1 MPQGSCRPFLLNIT
15 KGPQRICLKM
25 MGQPENLTFPIPAV
39 YHHNPNTYVYIYIC
53 ICIYIYVSLYVY
65 IWYSHFTWVY
75 SPLKALQLP
84 GSSCVSWPYLWRP
97 WLLLLPPA
105 EPCSSLAQW
114 WFIMILMKTNIIMWW
129 FPEMCWF
136 PEMWQSS
143 SYNVVVSWNGGTPK
157 ASI

>member
-1 MPQGSCRPFLLNIT
+1 MFWFPPTSRHFRDLGWSSAYVVYPILYIVYTCIYIY
-15 KGPQRICLKM
+15 ICMYIYIYMYL
-25 MGQPENLTFPIPAV
+25 
-39 YHHNPNTYVYIYIC
+39 YIYIC
-53 ICIYIYVSLYVY
+53 IFICIY